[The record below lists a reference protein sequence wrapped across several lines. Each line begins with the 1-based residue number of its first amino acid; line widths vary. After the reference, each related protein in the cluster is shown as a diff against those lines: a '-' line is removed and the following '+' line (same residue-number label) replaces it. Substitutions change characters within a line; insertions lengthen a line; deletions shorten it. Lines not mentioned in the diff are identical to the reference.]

1 MAALLNHWMVLQDT
15 PAAQGQAGAI
25 RLVGLVS
32 GQPGI
37 SDGSCVRT
45 TTVSHADGRNVVTKN
60 GNQYILQEPHPN
72 ARNCMKDFNA
82 CSPLQGLV

>member
-1 MAALLNHWMVLQDT
+1 MTASLNQWMVLRET
-15 PAAQGQAGAI
+15 PNVPGQAGAI

-32 GQPGI
+32 GQPGV

-45 TTVSHADGRNVVTKN
+45 TVISRADGRNVVTRT
-60 GNQYILQEPHPN
+60 GSHYVLQDPHPD
-72 ARNCMKDFNA
+72 ARAVMKNFDA